1 MPNQDQSLKA
11 DLICFAKAVVDA
23 RLAAKKLLH
32 EYDPAHVRAED
43 TALAD
48 SNEVTLNAKQ
58 AIAHTLHALEDLSLI
73 LNGNSPIS
81 IDERIEKSMS
91 ASEARVE
98 KATEHLSV
106 LSDEEKGRCFTRSFS
121 DDVEKYVFLAKLL
134 LSFDDEM
141 RSTFIRS
148 LLDLNGNSP
157 PTCD

>member
-43 TALAD
+43 TA
-48 SNEVTLNAKQ
+48 LNAKQ